1 MLANG
6 QRFVNE
12 ASGHHDYV
20 EAMISAV
27 PEGQEFA
34 SWLICDHRFQRR
46 YGSRYSRP
54 APMPLFPHIRSGYL
68 KTGKTIEDL
77 GLAHGIDPHGLRA
90 TMTIAGRHA
99 AAGVTA
105 FETDDPDAV
114 VGW

>member
-1 MLANG
+1 
-6 QRFVNE
+6 
-12 ASGHHDYV
+12 
-20 EAMISAV
+20 MISAV

-90 TMTIAGRHA
+90 T
-99 AAGVTA
+99 
-105 FETDDPDAV
+105 TDDRRPACCCWRDRLRDR
-114 VGW
+114 